1 MDAKEEENGYSIYFL
16 SGPWERRRLRTY
28 LLEYFFLMMRAE
40 QQKKPL
46 KFSQFVSDNTNQ
58 TRRSFYSRN
67 LPSHSGDCFSPLNIV
82 MPKNFFVI
90 KGIVVEGGGVRT
102 PWDREETNKRLQ
114 YPLGS
119 NLPSECHTTSPRLT
133 STSHKG
139 KKVNLS
145 FFPKHFF
152 FESLCL

>member
-102 PWDREETNKRLQ
+102 PWDIGRRRISDCNTRLG
-114 YPLGS
+114 P
-119 NLPSECHTTSPRLT
+119 TSPRNAIRLPLDSPQPLT
-133 STSHKG
+133 RG
-139 KKVNLS
+139 KK
-145 FFPKHFF
+145 
-152 FESLCL
+152 